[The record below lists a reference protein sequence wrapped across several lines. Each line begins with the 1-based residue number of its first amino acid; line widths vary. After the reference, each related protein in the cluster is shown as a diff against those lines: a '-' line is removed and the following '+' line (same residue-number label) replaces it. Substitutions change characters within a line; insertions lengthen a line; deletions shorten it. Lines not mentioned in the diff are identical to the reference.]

1 MPQHSDF
8 YLFVRDFFWMVFP
21 IGAGIIAMFAAWL
34 HHRRAQQALEVLQSF
49 AAQGKAVPPELLALI
64 QPRRRERA
72 RGRRVPASR
81 AGRRAR
87 APSPSGR
94 PTPGARPPTEAAA
107 RSSELTA
114 GRSEAR
120 QQTADSRQPTADGKA
135 VRAARRR

>member
-72 RGRRVPASR
+72 PGEQARTMLLVGFILLAMAASFTVLISALGGDMR
-81 AGRRAR
+81 TLAGLYFVA
-87 APSPSGR
+87 AMFVGV
-94 PTPGARPPTEAAA
+94 AAA
-107 RSSELTA
+107 FFIIA
-114 GRSEAR
+114 GIARRDAR
-120 QQTADSRQPTADGKA
+120 QADHT
-135 VRAARRR
+135 

>member
-34 HHRRAQQALEVLQSF
+34 HPRRAQQALEVLQSF

-72 RGRRVPASR
+72 PGEQARTMLLVGFILLAMAASFTVLISALGGDMR
-81 AGRRAR
+81 TLAGLYFVA
-87 APSPSGR
+87 AMFVGV
-94 PTPGARPPTEAAA
+94 AAA
-107 RSSELTA
+107 FFIIA
-114 GRSEAR
+114 GIARRDAR
-120 QQTADSRQPTADGKA
+120 QADHT
-135 VRAARRR
+135 